1 MPDAHGK
8 ASKSTTGRRKG
19 GQPGNK
25 NGLRHGF
32 YSHLWTIRTGKELA
46 GSLIDDEIAM
56 YRYKALALANL
67 TPLKHPDEEELKIY
81 DRLIATGITINTLER
96 TRLLARGHG
105 GEMGQT
111 ILEALREMNPY
122 EDLE

>member
-1 MPDAHGK
+1 MPDAHGRT
-8 ASKSTTGRRKG
+8 AKSTTGRRRG

-32 YSHLWTIRTGKELA
+32 YSRLWTVGTDRELA
-46 GSLIDDEIAM
+46 GSHIDDEIALF
-56 YRYKALALANL
+56 RFKARALAIL
-67 TPLKHPDEEELKIY
+67 TPLKHPDEDELKTY
-81 DRLIATGITINTLER
+81 DRLIATGIAINTLER

-105 GEMGQT
+105 GEIGQT
-111 ILEALREMNPY
+111 ILEALRELNPY